1 MDRENGNE
9 LRESIVARILKMDD
23 DTLRQL
29 HAFISGL
36 EAKGSQWEDERDDS
50 GWAVISH

>member
-1 MDRENGNE
+1 MDREGDNG

-23 DTLRQL
+23 DALRQL

-36 EAKGSQWEDERDDS
+36 EAKGFEWEDERNDS
-50 GWAVISH
+50 G